1 MKALLDTNI
10 ILDWVL
16 RRQPFA
22 KAAQSLMLAHANGKF
37 QGFIAPIT
45 LINTFYVARK
55 QVGVEKASQIVGDML
70 EFLNICEINQQILR
84 DAHKLGIA
92 DYEDATQA
100 ATSIA
105 HGIEII
111 ITRDK
116 TFALTLPKTLSPAE
130 FLELLK

>member
-22 KAAQSLMLAHANGKF
+22 KSAQTLMLAHANGKF

-55 QVGVEKASQIVGDML
+55 QVGIEQAGQITEDLL
-70 EFLNICEINQQILR
+70 EFFNICEINHQILR
-84 DAHKLGIA
+84 DARKLNIV
-92 DYEDATQA
+92 DFEDATQA
-100 ATSIA
+100 ATALA
-105 HGIEII
+105 HEIEIV

-116 TFALTLPKTLSPAE
+116 SFASAPLRTQTPTE
-130 FLELLK
+130 FLMLIK